1 MTSITVPSI
10 MARKNGE
17 KIVVITAYS
26 ARMSQLIDPIA
37 DIILVGD
44 SLGMTLHGLSSTLEV
59 TSQMMVMAGKAV
71 CSASKKALVVV
82 DLPFSTYEADKI
94 KAYETASHILAQT
107 GCHAVKLEGGTV
119 MAETIAFLTARH
131 IPVMGHVG
139 LLPQSVHYYG
149 GYGARGKTPQEKQI
163 LLDDI
168 KTVAEAGAFSI
179 VIEAVDEEIAIEM
192 TESVSVPTIGIGAS
206 LHCDG
211 QVLVSDD
218 LLGLTEKTAKFVKKY
233 ADFTMQAE
241 KAFADF
247 AHEVRTKQFP
257 TSSHIYH
264 IQREDS

>member
-1 MTSITVPSI
+1 MSMTVPAI

-17 KIVVITAYS
+17 KIVAITAYS
-26 ARMSQLIDPIA
+26 ARIAELIDPIA

-44 SLGMTLHGLSSTLEV
+44 SLGMTLHGLNSTLEV
-59 TSQMMVMAGKAV
+59 TTDMMVMAGKAV
-71 CSASKKALVVV
+71 CRTAKKALVVI

-94 KAYETASHILAQT
+94 KAYETASHILSQT
-107 GCHAVKLEGGTV
+107 GCQAVKLEGGAV
-119 MAETIAFLTARH
+119 MAETIAFLTERH

-149 GYGARGKTPQEKQI
+149 GYGARGKTSQEQQI

-168 KTVAEAGAFSI
+168 KAVADAGAFSI
-179 VIEAVDEEIAIEM
+179 VIEAVDETLATQM
-192 TESVSVPTIGIGAS
+192 TQSVSIPTIGIGAS
-206 LHCDG
+206 VMCDG

-218 LLGLTEKTAKFVKKY
+218 ILGLTQKTAKFVKKY
-233 ADFTMQAE
+233 ADFTTDAK

-257 TSSHIYH
+257 TPYHIYH